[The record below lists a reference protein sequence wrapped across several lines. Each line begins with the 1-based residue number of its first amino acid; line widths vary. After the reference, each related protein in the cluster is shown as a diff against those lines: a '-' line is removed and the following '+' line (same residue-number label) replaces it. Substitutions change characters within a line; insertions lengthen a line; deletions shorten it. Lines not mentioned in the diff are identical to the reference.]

1 MGIFDKLGRRTPEPG
16 PTAGEPAPSGESAAL
31 EELRDQVV
39 LWVLPGFNT
48 RDEVLEYAREFRD
61 DDEMPVTDQQLDQL
75 VDDVWQT
82 RLAEQQTWTEQTD
95 ADKVAAAFA
104 DLDAAGVIARM
115 NFTCCGTCGAAE
127 IHDERPADRPSTG
140 YVFFHQQDTERLA
153 ETPAR
158 LFLAYGPLDPT
169 PGEFDAQAVEIG
181 RRIES
186 TLRAHNL
193 PVTWTGSTTQRIS
206 IGPLTWNRRLPS

>member
-1 MGIFDKLGRRTPEPG
+1 VGIFDKLSRRKPSS
-16 PTAGEPAPSGESAAL
+16 EPAPAPPAESSESSESSEEPPAL
-31 EELRDQVV
+31 AELRDQVV

-48 RDEVLEYAREFRD
+48 RDEVLELEH
-61 DDEMPVTDQQLDQL
+61 L

-82 RLAEQQTWTEQTD
+82 RLAEQQTWTGQTD

-115 NFTCCGTCGAAE
+115 NFTCCQNCGATE
-127 IHDERPADRPSTG
+127 IYDERPTDRPSTG

-153 ETPAR
+153 DTPAH

-169 PGEFDAQAVEIG
+169 PGDFDAQATEIG
-181 RRIES
+181 RQIE
-186 TLRAHNL
+186 TVLRAHNL

-206 IGPLTWNRRLPS
+206 VGPLTWHRRLPS